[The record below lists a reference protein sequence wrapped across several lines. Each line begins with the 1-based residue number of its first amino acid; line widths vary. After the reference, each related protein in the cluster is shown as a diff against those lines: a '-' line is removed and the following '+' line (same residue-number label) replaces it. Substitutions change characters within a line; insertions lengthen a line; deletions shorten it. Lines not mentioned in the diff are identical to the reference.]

1 MDEMI
6 TRAVDIMIRTDK
18 MRRTLFDGI
27 VKEIGIHRT
36 QHRMLMHISR
46 CGTLTSQKELAEL
59 LGITPA
65 AVTGALKKLEAD
77 GYVKRTLGHDNR
89 YNQLQ
94 ITDKGREVVTRTRE
108 LFSAVDRELFCGFSV
123 EELDAYVSSLEKM
136 QANISRRA
144 EGETEE
150 RKQVK

>member
-1 MDEMI
+1 MDEKI
-6 TRAVDIMIRTDK
+6 TRAVDMMIRTEK

-46 CGTLTSQKELAEL
+46 CGTLTSQKALAEL

-65 AVTGALKKLEAD
+65 AVTGALKKLESD

-89 YNQLQ
+89 YNQLE
-94 ITDKGREVVTRTRE
+94 ITEKGREVVTRTRE
-108 LFSAVDRELFCGFSV
+108 LFSAVDRELFRGFCA
-123 EELDAYVSSLEKM
+123 EDLDAYVSSLEKM
-136 QANISRRA
+136 QANISRRTD
-144 EGETEE
+144 GEAEE
-150 RKQVK
+150 RNQVK

>member
-6 TRAVDIMIRTDK
+6 TRAVDMMIRTDK

-46 CGTLTSQKELAEL
+46 RGTLTSQKELADL

-89 YNQLQ
+89 YNQLE
-94 ITDKGREVVTRTRE
+94 ITAKGREVVTRTRE
-108 LFSAVDRELFCGFSV
+108 LFSAADRELFRGFGA
-123 EELDAYVSSLEKM
+123 EELEAYVSSLEKM
-136 QANISRRA
+136 QANISHRA
-144 EGETEE
+144 DCGIEE
-150 RKQVK
+150 RNKVK